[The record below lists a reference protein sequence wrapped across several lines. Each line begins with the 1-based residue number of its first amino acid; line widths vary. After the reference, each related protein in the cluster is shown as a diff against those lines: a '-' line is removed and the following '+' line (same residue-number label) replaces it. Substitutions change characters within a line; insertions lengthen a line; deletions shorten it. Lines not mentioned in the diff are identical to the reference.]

1 MRLRGKIALVTGF
14 GSGLGRAIAILF
26 AREGASVM
34 GTSTTDAKGKETLEV
49 IKRNGGK
56 ARFRVGDVRK
66 TQDMKMVVEEAVANF
81 GGLEIVVN
89 SAGVR
94 TNGSITEISEEDWD
108 RTVDTN
114 LKGVFVVSRLAI
126 PEMVKR
132 GGGVIINFSARSGI
146 TGQAGRA
153 AYCASKGALI
163 TLTEAMAEDH
173 APQKIRVN
181 CICPGPT
188 RTPMVDTSTPE
199 KLARYAKR
207 VPLGRI
213 GEADDIARAA
223 VYLTSDEASHVTAA
237 ILPVDGGMRLTGS

>member
-56 ARFRVGDVRK
+56 AR
-66 TQDMKMVVEEAVANF
+66 
-81 GGLEIVVN
+81 
-89 SAGVR
+89 
-94 TNGSITEISEEDWD
+94 
-108 RTVDTN
+108 
-114 LKGVFVVSRLAI
+114 
-126 PEMVKR
+126 
-132 GGGVIINFSARSGI
+132 
-146 TGQAGRA
+146 
-153 AYCASKGALI
+153 
-163 TLTEAMAEDH
+163 
-173 APQKIRVN
+173 
-181 CICPGPT
+181 
-188 RTPMVDTSTPE
+188 
-199 KLARYAKR
+199 YAKR

-223 VYLTSDEASHVTAA
+223 VYLTSDEASHVTVA